1 MTDVTD
7 FIGAAVADKPVAA
20 LKAFSAAMEP
30 KISDAL
36 DARYSEVSNQVFNPQ
51 VEADDEAEMNE
62 LEMSAEDEVEVEEPE
77 AELETE
83 MEEPQDVWS
92 T

>member
-30 KISDAL
+30 RISDAL

-51 VEADDEAEMNE
+51 VDVDDEEEMNE
-62 LEMSAEDEVEVEEPE
+62 LDMEVEEPE
-77 AELETE
+77 TELETE
-83 MEEPQDVWS
+83 MEEPQDV
-92 T
+92 

>member
-7 FIGAAVADKPVAA
+7 FIGAAIADKPVKA

-30 KISDAL
+30 RISDAL
-36 DARYSEVSNQVFNPQ
+36 DTRYSEVSNQVFNPQ

-62 LEMSAEDEVEVEEPE
+62 LEMSAEDEVEVEEPVE

-83 MEEPQDVWS
+83 MEEPQDV
-92 T
+92 

>member
-30 KISDAL
+30 RISDAL
-36 DARYSEVSNQVFNPQ
+36 DTRYSEVSNQVFNPQ
-51 VEADDEAEMNE
+51 VDADDEAEIHE
-62 LEMSAEDEVEVEEPE
+62 LELTTDDEVEVEEPE

-83 MEEPQDVWS
+83 MEEPQDV
-92 T
+92 

>member
-30 KISDAL
+30 RISDAL
-36 DARYSEVSNQVFNPQ
+36 DTRYSEVSNQVFNPQ
-51 VEADDEAEMNE
+51 VDADDEAEIHE
-62 LEMSAEDEVEVEEPE
+62 LELTTDDEVEVEEPE
-77 AELETE
+77 AKLETE
-83 MEEPQDVWS
+83 MEEPQDV
-92 T
+92 

>member
-30 KISDAL
+30 RISDAL

-62 LEMSAEDEVEVEEPE
+62 LEMSAEDEYEVEEPVE

-83 MEEPQDVWS
+83 MEEPQDV
-92 T
+92 

>member
-7 FIGAAVADKPVAA
+7 FIGAAIADKPVAA

-36 DARYSEVSNQVFNPQ
+36 DTRYSEVSNQVFNPQ
-51 VEADDEAEMNE
+51 VEADDEAEINE
-62 LEMSAEDEVEVEEPE
+62 LDMEVEEPQ

-83 MEEPQDVWS
+83 MEEPQDV
-92 T
+92 

>member
-36 DARYSEVSNQVFNPQ
+36 DTRYSEVSNQVFNPQ
-51 VEADDEAEMNE
+51 VDADDEAELAE
-62 LEMSAEDEVEVEEPE
+62 LELEVEEPE

-83 MEEPQDVWS
+83 MEEPQDV
-92 T
+92 

>member
-7 FIGAAVADKPVAA
+7 FIGAAIADKPVAA

-36 DARYSEVSNQVFNPQ
+36 DTRYSEVSNQVFNPQ
-51 VEADDEAEMNE
+51 VEADDEAEINE
-62 LEMSAEDEVEVEEPE
+62 LDTEVEEPQ

-83 MEEPQDVWS
+83 MEEPQDV
-92 T
+92 

>member
-7 FIGAAVADKPVAA
+7 FIGAAIADKPVAA

-36 DARYSEVSNQVFNPQ
+36 DTRYSEVSNQVFNPQ
-51 VEADDEAEMNE
+51 VEADITDVVTTTMQE
-62 LEMSAEDEVEVEEPE
+62 LDMEVEEPQ

-83 MEEPQDVWS
+83 MEEPQDV
-92 T
+92 

>member
-1 MTDVTD
+1 
-7 FIGAAVADKPVAA
+7 
-20 LKAFSAAMEP
+20 MEP
-30 KISDAL
+30 RISDAL

-62 LEMSAEDEVEVEEPE
+62 LEMSAEDEVEVEEPVE

-83 MEEPQDVWS
+83 MEEPQDVWL

>member
-30 KISDAL
+30 RISDAL

-51 VEADDEAEMNE
+51 VDADDEAELAE
-62 LEMSAEDEVEVEEPE
+62 LELEVEEPE

>member
-36 DARYSEVSNQVFNPQ
+36 DTRYSEVSNQVFNPQ
-51 VEADDEAEMNE
+51 VDADDEAELAE
-62 LEMSAEDEVEVEEPE
+62 LELEVEEPE

-83 MEEPQDVWS
+83 MEEPQDVWL

>member
-36 DARYSEVSNQVFNPQ
+36 NTRYSEVSNQVFNSQ
-51 VEADDEAEMNE
+51 VDADDEAELAE
-62 LEMSAEDEVEVEEPE
+62 LEVEEPE
-77 AELETE
+77 TELETE
-83 MEEPQDVWS
+83 MEEPQDV
-92 T
+92 

>member
-30 KISDAL
+30 RISDAL

-62 LEMSAEDEVEVEEPE
+62 LEMSATDEVEVEEPVE

-83 MEEPQDVWS
+83 MEEPQDV
-92 T
+92 

>member
-30 KISDAL
+30 RISDAL
-36 DARYSEVSNQVFNPQ
+36 DTRYSEVSNQVLNPQ
-51 VEADDEAEMNE
+51 VDADDEAEMHE
-62 LEMSAEDEVEVEEPE
+62 LELTTDDEVEVEEPE
-77 AELETE
+77 AKLETE
-83 MEEPQDVWS
+83 MEEPQDV
-92 T
+92 

>member
-36 DARYSEVSNQVFNPQ
+36 DIRYSEVSNAVFNPR
-51 VEADDEAEMNE
+51 VDADDEAELSE
-62 LEMSAEDEVEVEEPE
+62 LDDIETEE
-77 AELETE
+77 ELETE
-83 MEEPQDVWS
+83 MEEQQDV
-92 T
+92 

>member
-7 FIGAAVADKPVAA
+7 SIGAAVADKPVAA

-30 KISDAL
+30 RISDAL
-36 DARYSEVSNQVFNPQ
+36 DTRYSEVSNQVFNPQ
-51 VEADDEAEMNE
+51 VDADDEAEIHE
-62 LEMSAEDEVEVEEPE
+62 LELTTDDEVEVEEPE

-83 MEEPQDVWS
+83 MEEPQDV
-92 T
+92 

>member
-7 FIGAAVADKPVAA
+7 FIGSAVADKPVAA

-36 DARYSEVSNQVFNPQ
+36 DSRYSEVSNQVFNPQ
-51 VEADDEAEMNE
+51 VEEDDEAEMNE
-62 LEMSAEDEVEVEEPE
+62 LDMDVENPE

-83 MEEPQDVWS
+83 MEEPQNV
-92 T
+92 

>member
-30 KISDAL
+30 RISDAL
-36 DARYSEVSNQVFNPQ
+36 DTRYSEVSNQVFNPQ

-62 LEMSAEDEVEVEEPE
+62 LEMSAEDEVEVEEPVE

-83 MEEPQDVWS
+83 MEEPQDV
-92 T
+92 

>member
-30 KISDAL
+30 RISDAL
-36 DARYSEVSNQVFNPQ
+36 DTRYSEVSNQVFNPQ

-62 LEMSAEDEVEVEEPE
+62 LELSAEDEYEVEEPVE

-83 MEEPQDVWS
+83 MEEPQDV
-92 T
+92 

>member
-20 LKAFSAAMEP
+20 LKAFAAAMEP
-30 KISDAL
+30 RISDAL
-36 DARYSEVSNQVFNPQ
+36 DTRYSEVSNQVFNPQ

-83 MEEPQDVWS
+83 MEEPQDV
-92 T
+92 

>member
-7 FIGAAVADKPVAA
+7 FIGAAIADKPVAA

-36 DARYSEVSNQVFNPQ
+36 DTRYSEVSNQVFNPQ
-51 VEADDEAEMNE
+51 VEADRTDVVTTTMQE
-62 LEMSAEDEVEVEEPE
+62 LDMEVEEPQ

-83 MEEPQDVWS
+83 MEEPQDV
-92 T
+92 